1 MNQEKIGV
9 FIAKCRKDKNLTQEQ
24 LAEKLGVSNKS
35 ISRWENGKTMPD
47 YSILKDLCSILE
59 IDVNEFLS
67 GEKIEKEEI
76 QVHTIENL
84 DSILKEYYKMKKQ
97 RNVFKII
104 AIIVGS
110 IAISLTIAVSCIFI
124 FMGGLNKVEITT
136 DKASYQEVIGVN
148 SNDKYKDK
156 WGMSEEIFPKSIDNL
171 NVLDFKM
178 VYYDPWDKQFLS
190 YLVVDYSENEY
201 NKEIERLNNYG
212 IEDYIGYYGATGF
225 TNYKLL
231 AMESD
236 AYQGFVYAITDG
248 KSKIIYV
255 EIIFCNYFMDINYE
269 EQIPNNYLPDGFDA
283 TSNNTY
289 KEKMLKD

>member
-24 LAEKLGVSNKS
+24 LAEKLGVTDKS

-84 DSILKEYYKMKKQ
+84 DVILKEYYKMKKQ
-97 RNVFKII
+97 KNVLKVISIIISVI
-104 AIIVGS
+104 AINLVMVICLLGM
-110 IAISLTIAVSCIFI
+110 L
-124 FMGGLNKVEITT
+124 GRYNKYEITT
-136 DKASYQEVIGVN
+136 DKSKYQQVIGVKAEN
-148 SNDKYKDK
+148 KYRDKL
-156 WGMSEEIFPKSIDNL
+156 GMSEEIFPKSIYNL
-171 NVLDFKM
+171 NVSDFKM

-190 YLVVDYSENEY
+190 YLVVDYDEDEY
-201 NKEIERLNNYG
+201 IKEVERLSNYG
-212 IEDYIGYYGATGF
+212 IEEYIGYYGVTGF
-225 TNYKLL
+225 TSFKLL

-236 AYQGFVYAITDG
+236 SYQGFVYAITDG

-269 EQIPNNYLPDGFDA
+269 EQIPNNYLPDGFNAKLDNDYRNRML
-283 TSNNTY
+283 NN
-289 KEKMLKD
+289 

>member
-1 MNQEKIGV
+1 MNQKKIGV

-97 RNVFKII
+97 KNILKVVSIIISVI
-104 AIIVGS
+104 AINL
-110 IAISLTIAVSCIFI
+110 AIIICLLA
-124 FMGGLNKVEITT
+124 MLGKYNKYEITT
-136 DKASYQEVIGVN
+136 DKSKYQEVIGVN
-148 SNDKYKDK
+148 AETKYRDK
-156 WGMSEEIFPKSIDNL
+156 WGMSEEIFPEDINGL

-178 VYYDPWDKQFLS
+178 VYFNPFDKQYLS
-190 YLVVDYSENEY
+190 YLVVDYTENEY
-201 NKEIERLNNYG
+201 KKEVERLNNYG
-212 IEDYIGYYGATGF
+212 IEEYIGYYGVTGF

-236 AYQGFVYAITDG
+236 SYQGFVYAITDE

-269 EQIPNNYLPDGFDA
+269 EQIPNDYLPDGFNA
-283 TSNNTY
+283 KVNNDY
-289 KEKMLKD
+289 RNKMLNN